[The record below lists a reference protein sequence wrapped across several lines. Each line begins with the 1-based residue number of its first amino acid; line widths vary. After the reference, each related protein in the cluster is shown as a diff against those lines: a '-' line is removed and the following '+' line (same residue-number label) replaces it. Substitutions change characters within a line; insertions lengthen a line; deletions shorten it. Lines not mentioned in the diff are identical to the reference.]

1 MANRKETFLIDGM
14 TCASCALTIEKAVNK
29 LDHVDSAVVNLAT
42 EKMTVTFDDTTL
54 SPNVIEECVS
64 ESGYEASLFKEETS
78 KSQSERHQLAIEK
91 MWHRFWMSAVATIP
105 LLYISMG
112 PMINLWLPSFLMP
125 DKGPLNYGMIQLLL
139 TLPVMYFGRIFY
151 QNGFKALFKRH
162 PNMDSLVAI
171 ATTAAFIYSLY
182 GLYEILQ
189 GDIHYA
195 HQLYF
200 ESVAVI
206 LTLIT
211 LGKYFEILSKGR
223 TSASI
228 EKLLTLSAKEARV
241 IKDGEDYMVPL
252 DKVKIGETI
261 LVKPGEKIPLDGHVV
276 AGESS
281 IDESMLTGESIPVEK
296 KVGSKVYGASI
307 NGQGSLTIFVEKEAG
322 GSLLSQI
329 INLVEAAQTSKA
341 PIANLADKV
350 SGVFVP
356 FVIVI
361 AILSGLSWYLILG
374 QSFAFSLKIMIAVLV
389 IACPCALGLATP
401 TAIMVASGKAAENGI
416 LFKGGEVLEK
426 AHHIDTIVFD
436 KTGTLTKGKPEV
448 VAIKTY
454 GGDKEEFLGQ
464 VASVEKLSNHPL
476 SQTIV
481 NKAKEKELPLRE
493 VMAFKNI
500 LGYGLSATINGKT
513 MLVGNA
519 NLMTKNDV
527 NLDLAKA
534 DIEIAQEEAQT
545 VVYVSENGVLSGL
558 ITLTDQLKTD
568 SQETVK
574 QLQRLGFNLVL
585 LTGDNKASADAIAQK
600 LGITTVVSEVL
611 PDQKAN
617 VILELKEKGGQIAM
631 VGDGINDAPALASS
645 DVGISMSSGTD
656 IAIESADIVLM
667 KPELTDL
674 LKAMTI
680 SKQTIQIIKENLFWA
695 FFYNVLAI
703 PVAMGVL
710 HLFGGPLLNP
720 MLAGLAMAFK
730 TFFKRHKVF
739 TRRGNKLITKEVVT
753 AFNFLI

>member
-481 NKAKEKELPLRE
+481 NKAKVKELPLRE

-720 MLAGLAMAFK
+720 MLAGLAMAFSSVSVVLNAL
-730 TFFKRHKVF
+730 RLKVL
-739 TRRGNKLITKEVVT
+739 K
-753 AFNFLI
+753 

>member
-476 SQTIV
+476 SQAIV

-720 MLAGLAMAFK
+720 MLAGLAMAFSSVSVVLNAL
-730 TFFKRHKVF
+730 RLKVL
-739 TRRGNKLITKEVVT
+739 K
-753 AFNFLI
+753 

>member
-112 PMINLWLPSFLMP
+112 PIINLWLPSFLMP

-720 MLAGLAMAFK
+720 MLAGLAMAFSSVSVVLNAL
-730 TFFKRHKVF
+730 RLKVL
-739 TRRGNKLITKEVVT
+739 K
-753 AFNFLI
+753 

>member
-534 DIEIAQEEAQT
+534 DIEIAQEEAKT

-720 MLAGLAMAFK
+720 MLAGLAMAFSSVSVVLNAL
-730 TFFKRHKVF
+730 RLKVL
-739 TRRGNKLITKEVVT
+739 K
-753 AFNFLI
+753 

>member
-631 VGDGINDAPALASS
+631 VGDGINDAPALACS

-720 MLAGLAMAFK
+720 MLAGLAMAFSSVSVVLNAL
-730 TFFKRHKVF
+730 RLKVL
-739 TRRGNKLITKEVVT
+739 K
-753 AFNFLI
+753 

>member
-500 LGYGLSATINGKT
+500 LGYGLSATINSKT

-720 MLAGLAMAFK
+720 MLAGLAMAFSSVSVVLNAL
-730 TFFKRHKVF
+730 RLKVL
-739 TRRGNKLITKEVVT
+739 K
-753 AFNFLI
+753 

>member
-189 GDIHYA
+189 GDIYYA

-720 MLAGLAMAFK
+720 MLAGLAMAFSSVSVVLNAL
-730 TFFKRHKVF
+730 RLKVL
-739 TRRGNKLITKEVVT
+739 K
-753 AFNFLI
+753 

>member
-228 EKLLTLSAKEARV
+228 EKLLTLSAKEVRV

-720 MLAGLAMAFK
+720 MLAGLAMAFSSVSVVLNAL
-730 TFFKRHKVF
+730 RLKVL
-739 TRRGNKLITKEVVT
+739 K
-753 AFNFLI
+753 

>member
-695 FFYNVLAI
+695 FFYNVLAF

-720 MLAGLAMAFK
+720 MLAGLAMAFSSVSVVLNAL
-730 TFFKRHKVF
+730 RLKVL
-739 TRRGNKLITKEVVT
+739 K
-753 AFNFLI
+753 

>member
-558 ITLTDQLKTD
+558 INLTDQLKTD

-720 MLAGLAMAFK
+720 MLAGLAMAFSSVSVVLNAL
-730 TFFKRHKVF
+730 RLKVL
-739 TRRGNKLITKEVVT
+739 K
-753 AFNFLI
+753 

>member
-720 MLAGLAMAFK
+720 MLSGLAMAFSSVSVVLNAL
-730 TFFKRHKVF
+730 RLKVL
-739 TRRGNKLITKEVVT
+739 K
-753 AFNFLI
+753 

>member
-426 AHHIDTIVFD
+426 THHIDTIVFD

-720 MLAGLAMAFK
+720 MLAGLAMAFSSVSVVLNAL
-730 TFFKRHKVF
+730 RLKVL
-739 TRRGNKLITKEVVT
+739 K
-753 AFNFLI
+753 

>member
-481 NKAKEKELPLRE
+481 NKAKEKEPPLRE

-720 MLAGLAMAFK
+720 MLAGLAMAFSSVSVVLNAL
-730 TFFKRHKVF
+730 RLKVL
-739 TRRGNKLITKEVVT
+739 K
-753 AFNFLI
+753 

>member
-710 HLFGGPLLNP
+710 HFFGGPLLNP
-720 MLAGLAMAFK
+720 MLAGLAMAFSSVSVVLNAL
-730 TFFKRHKVF
+730 RLKVL
-739 TRRGNKLITKEVVT
+739 K
-753 AFNFLI
+753 

>member
-64 ESGYEASLFKEETS
+64 ESVYEASLFKEETS

-720 MLAGLAMAFK
+720 MLAGLAMAFSSVSVVLNAL
-730 TFFKRHKVF
+730 RLKVL
-739 TRRGNKLITKEVVT
+739 K
-753 AFNFLI
+753 

>member
-667 KPELTDL
+667 KPELTDP

-720 MLAGLAMAFK
+720 MLAGLAMAFSSVSVVLNAL
-730 TFFKRHKVF
+730 RLKVL
-739 TRRGNKLITKEVVT
+739 K
-753 AFNFLI
+753 

>member
-558 ITLTDQLKTD
+558 ITLTDQLKTE

-720 MLAGLAMAFK
+720 MLAGLAMAFSSVSVVLNAL
-730 TFFKRHKVF
+730 RLKVL
-739 TRRGNKLITKEVVT
+739 K
-753 AFNFLI
+753 

>member
-125 DKGPLNYGMIQLLL
+125 DKGPLNYGVIQLLL

-241 IKDGEDYMVPL
+241 IKNGEDYMVPL

-261 LVKPGEKIPLDGHVV
+261 LVKPGEKIPLDGHIV

-454 GGDKEEFLGQ
+454 GVDKEDFLGQ

-720 MLAGLAMAFK
+720 MLAGLAMAFSSVSVVLNAL
-730 TFFKRHKVF
+730 RLKVL
-739 TRRGNKLITKEVVT
+739 K
-753 AFNFLI
+753 

>member
-329 INLVEAAQTSKA
+329 INLVEVAQTSKA

-720 MLAGLAMAFK
+720 MLAGLAMAFSSVSVVLNAL
-730 TFFKRHKVF
+730 RLKVL
-739 TRRGNKLITKEVVT
+739 K
-753 AFNFLI
+753 

>member
-720 MLAGLAMAFK
+720 MLAGLAMAFSSVSVVLNGL
-730 TFFKRHKVF
+730 RLKVL
-739 TRRGNKLITKEVVT
+739 K
-753 AFNFLI
+753 

>member
-105 LLYISMG
+105 LLYISVG

-720 MLAGLAMAFK
+720 MLAGLAMAFSSVSVVLNAL
-730 TFFKRHKVF
+730 RLKVL
-739 TRRGNKLITKEVVT
+739 K
-753 AFNFLI
+753 

>member
-296 KVGSKVYGASI
+296 KVGSKVYSASI

-720 MLAGLAMAFK
+720 MLAGLAMAFSSVSVVLNAL
-730 TFFKRHKVF
+730 RLKVL
-739 TRRGNKLITKEVVT
+739 K
-753 AFNFLI
+753 

>member
-720 MLAGLAMAFK
+720 MLAGLAMASSSVSVVLNAL
-730 TFFKRHKVF
+730 RLKVL
-739 TRRGNKLITKEVVT
+739 K
-753 AFNFLI
+753 

>member
-223 TSASI
+223 TSVSI

-720 MLAGLAMAFK
+720 MLAGLAMAFSSVSVVLNAL
-730 TFFKRHKVF
+730 RLKVL
-739 TRRGNKLITKEVVT
+739 K
-753 AFNFLI
+753 

>member
-125 DKGPLNYGMIQLLL
+125 DKGSLNYGMIQLLL

-350 SGVFVP
+350 SGAFVP

-720 MLAGLAMAFK
+720 MLAGLAMAFSSVSVVLNAL
-730 TFFKRHKVF
+730 RLKVL
-739 TRRGNKLITKEVVT
+739 K
-753 AFNFLI
+753 

>member
-64 ESGYEASLFKEETS
+64 ESRYEASLFKEETS

-720 MLAGLAMAFK
+720 MLAGLAMAFSSVSVVLNAL
-730 TFFKRHKVF
+730 RLKVL
-739 TRRGNKLITKEVVT
+739 K
-753 AFNFLI
+753 

>member
-454 GGDKEEFLGQ
+454 EGDKEEFLGQ

-720 MLAGLAMAFK
+720 MLAGLAMAFSSVSVVLNAL
-730 TFFKRHKVF
+730 RLKVL
-739 TRRGNKLITKEVVT
+739 K
-753 AFNFLI
+753 

>member
-674 LKAMTI
+674 LKAKTI

-720 MLAGLAMAFK
+720 MLAGLAMAFSSVSVVLNAL
-730 TFFKRHKVF
+730 RLKVL
-739 TRRGNKLITKEVVT
+739 K
-753 AFNFLI
+753 

>member
-307 NGQGSLTIFVEKEAG
+307 NGQGSLTILVEKEAG

-720 MLAGLAMAFK
+720 MLAGLAMAFSSVSVVLNAL
-730 TFFKRHKVF
+730 RLKVL
-739 TRRGNKLITKEVVT
+739 K
-753 AFNFLI
+753 

>member
-558 ITLTDQLKTD
+558 ITLTDQIKTD

-720 MLAGLAMAFK
+720 MLAGLAMAFSSVSVVLNAL
-730 TFFKRHKVF
+730 RLKVL
-739 TRRGNKLITKEVVT
+739 K
-753 AFNFLI
+753 

>member
-720 MLAGLAMAFK
+720 MLAGLAMAFSSVSVVLNAL
-730 TFFKRHKVF
+730 RLKVL
-739 TRRGNKLITKEVVT
+739 KVLK
-753 AFNFLI
+753 

>member
-401 TAIMVASGKAAENGI
+401 TAIMGASGKAAENGI

-720 MLAGLAMAFK
+720 MLAGLAMAFSSVSVVLNAL
-730 TFFKRHKVF
+730 RLKVL
-739 TRRGNKLITKEVVT
+739 K
-753 AFNFLI
+753 

>member
-674 LKAMTI
+674 LKAMII

-720 MLAGLAMAFK
+720 MLAGLAMAFSSVSVVLNAL
-730 TFFKRHKVF
+730 RLKVL
-739 TRRGNKLITKEVVT
+739 K
-753 AFNFLI
+753 

>member
-241 IKDGEDYMVPL
+241 IKNGEDYMVPL

-454 GGDKEEFLGQ
+454 GVDKEDFLGQ

-720 MLAGLAMAFK
+720 MLAGLAMAFSSVSVVLNAL
-730 TFFKRHKVF
+730 RLKVL
-739 TRRGNKLITKEVVT
+739 K
-753 AFNFLI
+753 

>member
-720 MLAGLAMAFK
+720 MLTGLAMAFSSVSVVLNAL
-730 TFFKRHKVF
+730 RLKVL
-739 TRRGNKLITKEVVT
+739 K
-753 AFNFLI
+753 

>member
-389 IACPCALGLATP
+389 IACPCALGLVTP

-720 MLAGLAMAFK
+720 MLAGLAMAFSSVSVVLNAL
-730 TFFKRHKVF
+730 RLKVL
-739 TRRGNKLITKEVVT
+739 K
-753 AFNFLI
+753 

>member
-600 LGITTVVSEVL
+600 LGITTVVSKVL

-720 MLAGLAMAFK
+720 MLAGLAMAFSSVSVVLNAL
-730 TFFKRHKVF
+730 RLKVL
-739 TRRGNKLITKEVVT
+739 K
-753 AFNFLI
+753 

>member
-500 LGYGLSATINGKT
+500 LGYGLGATINGKT

-720 MLAGLAMAFK
+720 MLAGLAMAFSSVSVVLNAL
-730 TFFKRHKVF
+730 RLKVL
-739 TRRGNKLITKEVVT
+739 K
-753 AFNFLI
+753 

>member
-14 TCASCALTIEKAVNK
+14 TCASCALTMEKAVNK

-720 MLAGLAMAFK
+720 MLAGLAMAFSSVSVVLNAL
-730 TFFKRHKVF
+730 RLKVL
-739 TRRGNKLITKEVVT
+739 K
-753 AFNFLI
+753 

>member
-307 NGQGSLTIFVEKEAG
+307 NGQDSLTIFVEKEAG

-720 MLAGLAMAFK
+720 MLAGLAMAFSSVSVVLNAL
-730 TFFKRHKVF
+730 RLKVL
-739 TRRGNKLITKEVVT
+739 K
-753 AFNFLI
+753 